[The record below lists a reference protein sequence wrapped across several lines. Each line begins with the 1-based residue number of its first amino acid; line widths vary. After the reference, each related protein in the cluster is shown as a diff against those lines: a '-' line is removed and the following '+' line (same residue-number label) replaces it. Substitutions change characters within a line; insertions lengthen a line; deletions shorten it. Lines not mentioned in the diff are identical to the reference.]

1 MVIIMLSGVVV
12 IGLSTIDM
20 IRFSSVVVIGLST
33 IDMCQ
38 VWVFSG
44 SKSR

>member
-44 SKSR
+44 SKSG

>member
-1 MVIIMLSGVVV
+1 MLSGVVV

-44 SKSR
+44 SKSG